1 MDKYTVLMSV
11 YIKEKPEYLSKSI
24 DSMLAQTVKPDE
36 FIIVEDGPLTNE
48 LYDVLD
54 KYEKENNII
63 KRIKL
68 EKNGGLGNAL
78 NVGLKQSRN
87 ELVARMDSDDISF
100 PERCEKELKCF
111 DDDNELVI
119 VGTQIDEFI
128 GTTDNIIS
136 SRQVPLNNDD
146 IKKFA
151 RRRSPFNH
159 PTVMYKRS
167 KVLECGG
174 YASSGRKEDLD
185 LFLSMVFAGYKCKN
199 INETLLFYR
208 AGADNLQ
215 RRKNWNNCKEY
226 IEIIYKFYKEG
237 YLGLSDLAYVIIG
250 QTALF
255 LLPKNLTTLLN
266 NKLLRNSVRK

>member
-24 DSMLAQTVKPDE
+24 DSMLNQTIKPDE

-48 LYDVLD
+48 LYSVLN

-63 KRIKL
+63 KRIRL

-78 NVGLKQSRN
+78 NIGLKQSKN
-87 ELVARMDSDDISF
+87 ELVARMDSDDISLSD
-100 PERCEKELKCF
+100 RCEKELKCF
-111 DDDNELVI
+111 EQDDELVI
-119 VGTQIDEFI
+119 VGGQIDEFVD
-128 GTTDNIIS
+128 TTDNVIS
-136 SRQVPLNNDD
+136 SRNVPLSNEE

-167 KVLECGG
+167 KVLDCGG
-174 YASSGRKEDLD
+174 YTSSGRKEDLD
-185 LFLSMVFAGYKCKN
+185 LFLAMVFAGYKCKN

-226 IEIIYKFYKEG
+226 IEVIYKYYKKGFIKEI
-237 YLGLSDLAYVIIG
+237 DLIYVILG
-250 QTALF
+250 QMILYIS
-255 LLPKNLTTLLN
+255 PKSITSRLN
-266 NKLLRNSVRK
+266 NKFLRIKRK